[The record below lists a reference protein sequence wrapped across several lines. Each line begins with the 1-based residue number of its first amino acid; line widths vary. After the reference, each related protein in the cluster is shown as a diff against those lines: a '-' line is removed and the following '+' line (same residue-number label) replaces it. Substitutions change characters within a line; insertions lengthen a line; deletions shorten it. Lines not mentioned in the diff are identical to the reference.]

1 MKTTYDFANDLINYF
16 NAKFIGSI
24 LFVEEGLLE
33 LKDVNDIDLL
43 IDKKDLHNIYKYL
56 IDNNF
61 LINNNLKQIIYYE
74 QFSKNII
81 CTLSHKDLKIHL
93 CVVDNLKNQSIFDI
107 YTLISNKLKRGDE
120 KDFKQIKKIIE
131 ILENDKK

>member
-61 LINNNLKQIIYYE
+61 LINNNLKQIISYE